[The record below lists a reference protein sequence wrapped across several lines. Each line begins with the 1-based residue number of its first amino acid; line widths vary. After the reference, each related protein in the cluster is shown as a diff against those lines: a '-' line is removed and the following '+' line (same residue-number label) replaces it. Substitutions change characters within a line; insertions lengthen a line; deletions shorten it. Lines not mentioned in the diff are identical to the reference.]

1 MSTRRIPRAVFEPLE
16 NIKASE
22 LITNE
27 ALLTLIKRETFV
39 AIEEAFRNKKTF
51 ATLFEIGGVGL
62 YIDIPKQYWI
72 PALEQCINFML
83 EDERF
88 EECIPIKVLIDQIK
102 KPVRTVT
109 KKEKKKVNG
118 DQFQRDTDSSQ

>member
-1 MSTRRIPRAVFEPLE
+1 MGTRRIPRALFEPLE
-16 NIKASE
+16 DIKASD

-27 ALLTLIKRETFV
+27 ALINLVKKETFL

-51 ATLFEIGGVGL
+51 ATLFEVNGTGM

-88 EECIPIKVLIDQIK
+88 EECIPIKTLMDQIK
-102 KPVRTVT
+102 KPFKTVNKREKT
-109 KKEKKKVNG
+109 K
-118 DQFQRDTDSSQ
+118 

>member
-1 MSTRRIPRAVFEPLE
+1 MSTRRIPRALFEPLE
-16 NIKASE
+16 DIQASE
-22 LITNE
+22 LVANE
-27 ALLTLIKRETFV
+27 SLLNLIKRETPA

-51 ATLFEIGGVGL
+51 ATLFEVNGTGM

-88 EECIPIKVLIDQIK
+88 EECIPIKNLIDEIR
-102 KPVRTVT
+102 KPVKTLSKKT
-109 KKEKKKVNG
+109 KKKEDG
-118 DQFQRDTDSSQ
+118 EQSE

>member
-1 MSTRRIPRAVFEPLE
+1 MSTRRIPRALFEPLE
-16 NIKASE
+16 DIKASE
-22 LITNE
+22 LISNE
-27 ALLTLIKRETFV
+27 ALINLIKKETVV

-51 ATLFEIGGVGL
+51 ATLFEINGTGM

-88 EECIPIKVLIDQIK
+88 EECIPIKVLIDKIK
-102 KPVRTVT
+102 KPVRTLNS
-109 KKEKKKVNG
+109 KEKKKIDG
-118 DQFQRDTDSSQ
+118 A

>member
-1 MSTRRIPRAVFEPLE
+1 LETRKIPRALFEPLE
-16 NIKASE
+16 DIKASD

-27 ALLTLIKRETFV
+27 ALINLVKKETFL

-51 ATLFEIGGVGL
+51 ATLFEVNGTGM

-88 EECIPIKVLIDQIK
+88 EECIPIKTLIDQIK
-102 KPVRTVT
+102 KPFKTVNKREKT
-109 KKEKKKVNG
+109 K
-118 DQFQRDTDSSQ
+118 